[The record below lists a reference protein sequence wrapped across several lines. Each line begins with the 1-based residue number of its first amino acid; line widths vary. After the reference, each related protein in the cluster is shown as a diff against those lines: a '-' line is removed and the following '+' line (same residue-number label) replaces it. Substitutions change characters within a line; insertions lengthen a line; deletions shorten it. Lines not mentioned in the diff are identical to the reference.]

1 MVSAK
6 KKELVQNLIKQ
17 IKSYPIVGLVNMQNL
32 PAQQLQNMR
41 AMFRKKSV
49 QIVMT
54 RKKLIQLALKDSK
67 LENIDQ
73 LTEKIKGMPALILS
87 KDNPFTLYSVIQ
99 KNKSQ
104 APAKAGQIAPND
116 IVVKAGP
123 TSFAPGPIISEL
135 GAVGI
140 KTKVDGGKLTITDDV
155 VVAKEGD
162 EITPALAD
170 MLKRLD
176 IQPMEV
182 GLDLVAVWENGTIFT
197 AKQLHIDEEEY
208 LQNITQAAQWA
219 MNLAME
225 TAYPTA
231 ETMELLLQKA
241 SREAKAVALDQDIIT
256 DETKDEILAKA
267 ESQALSVKDAGN
279 LEVGA
284 APVKKE
290 PAEEKPVEE
299 EKKEEA
305 PAQEPVA
312 ETPKEE
318 PTPQP
323 AEEKPV
329 EEEKKEEAPAEE
341 PVAETPKEEPAP
353 EPAEEKPV
361 EEEKKEEAPA
371 QEPVA
376 EAPKE
381 EPAPEPAEEKPVE
394 EEKKEKPSEEE
405 IKKAMENIPKEE
417 ITLDDL
423 REIKKEKEEKQ
434 PDFHPKQGDVS
445 TDEAQELLSK
455 LQKEGTLRDTEEK

>member
-54 RKKLIQLALKDSK
+54 RRKLIQLALKDSK

-208 LQNITQAAQWA
+208 LQNIT
-219 MNLAME
+219 
-225 TAYPTA
+225 
-231 ETMELLLQKA
+231 
-241 SREAKAVALDQDIIT
+241 
-256 DETKDEILAKA
+256 
-267 ESQALSVKDAGN
+267 
-279 LEVGA
+279 
-284 APVKKE
+284 
-290 PAEEKPVEE
+290 
-299 EKKEEA
+299 
-305 PAQEPVA
+305 
-312 ETPKEE
+312 
-318 PTPQP
+318 
-323 AEEKPV
+323 
-329 EEEKKEEAPAEE
+329 
-341 PVAETPKEEPAP
+341 
-353 EPAEEKPV
+353 
-361 EEEKKEEAPA
+361 
-371 QEPVA
+371 
-376 EAPKE
+376 
-381 EPAPEPAEEKPVE
+381 
-394 EEKKEKPSEEE
+394 
-405 IKKAMENIPKEE
+405 
-417 ITLDDL
+417 
-423 REIKKEKEEKQ
+423 
-434 PDFHPKQGDVS
+434 
-445 TDEAQELLSK
+445 
-455 LQKEGTLRDTEEK
+455 